1 MLAGFALF
9 LLQSGFWA
17 SIPPMPTARQ
27 EVGVAA
33 VEGRVYVVGGFDA
46 SGTGRDTL
54 EIFDT
59 RTGQWQAGPSLPVSV
74 HHPNVAAVGNKIY
87 VAGGY
92 VGPVGLPA
100 ATTFELDTDRM
111 TWTQKTDM
119 PTPRGAGAAVGYDRR
134 RLFVFGGER
143 GTSVTDT
150 AVFNPETNSWST
162 LAAMPTPRNH
172 MGAAVVRGKIYVIGG
187 RPGNL
192 DVNEAYDPL
201 TDTWSIKSPMPTG
214 RSGHAVTSL
223 NNFIF
228 TFGGEGN
235 SNSAVGTFPQTEG
248 YNPDL
253 DSWTSLPFMTTPRHG
268 IGAAVVGNRIFLPG
282 GATVQG
288 FGATSESDFFAV
300 QQELLIPQFVVGGGY
315 STSLTITNPEQA
327 RTAEVT
333 LSLTGIIGTPLTTN
347 LDGTARSTIS
357 FSIPPLASRTVL
369 ASEPGLSSL
378 QAGTVR
384 ITADARIV
392 AYALIRG
399 AGPPLTVYPAA
410 PARNVIFDA
419 RRTSTSGASTGIALA
434 NMSAQPARVIVRL
447 HKDTGEEALRVE
459 RILVAGEQLSR
470 FVHQLFPELENTDFA
485 GTISV
490 RSTEQVAVAALAFD
504 PSGVVTIPVVPIE

>member
-1 MLAGFALF
+1 MIAGFALF

-33 VEGRVYVVGGFDA
+33 VEGRVYVAGGLDA
-46 SGTGRDTL
+46 SGTGRNTL

-59 RTGQWQAGPSLPVSV
+59 RTGQWETGPSLPVSV
-74 HHPNVAAVGNKIY
+74 HHPNVTAVGTKIY

-100 ATTFELDTDRM
+100 ATVFELDIDRM
-111 TWTQKTDM
+111 IWTQKADM
-119 PTPRGAGAAVGYDRR
+119 PTPRGAGAAVGYDG
-134 RLFVFGGER
+134 RLYVFGGER
-143 GTSVTDT
+143 GTSVTDA
-150 AVFNPETNSWST
+150 AVFTPGTNSWST
-162 LAAMPTPRNH
+162 LAVMPTPRNH
-172 MGAAVVRGKIYVIGG
+172 MGAAAVRGKIYVIGG

-201 TDTWSIKSPMPTG
+201 TDTWTTKSPMPTP

-235 SNSAVGTFPQTEG
+235 PNSPAGTFPQTEA

-253 DSWTSLPFMTTPRHG
+253 DSWTSLQAMTTPRHG
-268 IGAAVVGNRIFLPG
+268 IGAGVVGNRIFLPG
-282 GATVQG
+282 GATAQG

-300 QQELLIPQFVVGGGY
+300 YQELLIPQFVVGGGY
-315 STSLTITNPEQA
+315 STSITITNPEQA

-333 LSLTGIIGTPLTTN
+333 LSLTGINGTPLGTN
-347 LDGTARSTIS
+347 VNGTARSTIS
-357 FSIPPLASRTVL
+357 FRVPPLASRTVF
-369 ASEPGLSSL
+369 ASEPESSSL
-378 QAGTVR
+378 KAGTAR
-384 ITADARIV
+384 ITADTRI
-392 AYALIRG
+392 ATYALIRG
-399 AGPPLTVYPAA
+399 AGSQLTVYPAV

-419 RRTSTSGASTGIALA
+419 RRTSASGVSTGIAIV
-434 NMSAQPARVIVRL
+434 NISGQPARVTLRL
-447 HKDTGEEALRVE
+447 HTDTGEEALQLE
-459 RILVAGEQLSR
+459 RTLAAGEQVSR
-470 FVHQLFPELENTDFA
+470 FVHQLFPQLETTDFA

-490 RSTEQVAVAALAFD
+490 RSTEQLAVAALAFD